1 MDLIRDITDYKI
13 EKEFDLFIQE
23 TFDFTILHDLVVE
36 LNMKDNSEYLSYLIA
51 IENGTEQRCVIP
63 ITKKQKKLLNSNKIS
78 VRGLYKSASELY
90 VVNYSLR
97 HGLVVAAFKMQFN
110 IFDSYHKIDKDY
122 RILKNEKMEVKC

>member
-51 IENGTEQRCVIP
+51 IENGTEQRCLIP